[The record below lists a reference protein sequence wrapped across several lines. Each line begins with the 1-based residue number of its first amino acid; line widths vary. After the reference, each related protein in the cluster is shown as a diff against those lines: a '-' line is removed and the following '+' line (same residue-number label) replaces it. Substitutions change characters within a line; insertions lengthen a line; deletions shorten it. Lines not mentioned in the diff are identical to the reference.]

1 MRITIDVTRRDI
13 NNARRA
19 DERRDF
25 YKGCPATCAL
35 WRALGVPANSNMG
48 RGLVVG
54 GSHIYFFYDAGN
66 ATGAVVLASLPR
78 EAMAFVDDF
87 DDGIEVAPFSFVA
100 NFNKARAKRIG
111 LALPGVAL

>member
-13 NNARRA
+13 NQAAQAMKARGFDDCPITRA
-19 DERRDF
+19 LR
-25 YKGCPATCAL
+25 
-35 WRALGVPANSNMG
+35 RALGVRTDSNMG
-48 RGLVVG
+48 QGLAV
-54 GSHIYFFYDAGN
+54 SYDSIYFYPDDMSDE
-66 ATGAVVLASLPR
+66 VVLATMPPV
-78 EAMAFVDDF
+78 ATDFVNDS